1 MLKIFLLSSSN
12 EKNTA
17 VPEVLSETGP
27 EAGPGGGGHSLAQK
41 IIGERQVGTS
51 KIS

>member
-17 VPEVLSETGP
+17 VPEVLGETGP
-27 EAGPGGGGHSLAQK
+27 EAGPGGHSLAQK
-41 IIGERQVGTS
+41 IIRERQVGTS

>member
-27 EAGPGGGGHSLAQK
+27 EAGPGGGHSLAQK
-41 IIGERQVGTS
+41 IIRERQVGTS

>member
-27 EAGPGGGGHSLAQK
+27 EAGPGGALSCTKNHK
-41 IIGERQVGTS
+41 GEAGWY
-51 KIS
+51 K